1 MEVRIREILS
11 VLLEEGTV
19 GSYSWRCFRDYEQRF
34 LADLPDTNLLLAA
47 QPGCSMRYG
56 VVRRR
61 LSLALMVL
69 ELLVACFRQYFPSA
83 SSFGLFLP
91 NDGDKTGI

>member
-34 LADLPDTNLLLAA
+34 LADLPDANPLLAA
-47 QPGCSMRYG
+47 QPGYSMRYE
-56 VVRRR
+56 VAKLR

-69 ELLVACFRQYFPSA
+69 ELLVACFRPYFPSA
-83 SSFGLFLP
+83 STFEIFLLS
-91 NDGDKTGI
+91 D